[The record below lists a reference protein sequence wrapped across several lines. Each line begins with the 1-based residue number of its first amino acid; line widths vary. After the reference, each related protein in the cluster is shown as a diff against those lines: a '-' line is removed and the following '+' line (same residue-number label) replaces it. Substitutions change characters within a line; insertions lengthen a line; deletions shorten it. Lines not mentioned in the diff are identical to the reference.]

1 MDAEKKKIL
10 IVEDDADV
18 ARLLSARLKSAG
30 YEALI
35 ASDAIQGVQF
45 AHRQKPDLIILDL
58 MLPAGDGLSV
68 LENLRLSAYSSH
80 IPIIVLT
87 GIKDEDYKNKAMEK
101 GVNAYFQKPYDADEL
116 LNAIKDILKAE
127 GV

>member
-1 MDAEKKKIL
+1 MDSEKKKIL

-35 ASDAIQGVQF
+35 AVDAIQGVQF
-45 AHRQKPDLIILDL
+45 SHRQKPDLIILDL

-68 LENLRLSAYSSH
+68 VENLRLSAYSSR

-101 GVNAYFQKPYDADEL
+101 GVSAYFQKPYNADEL
-116 LNAIKDILKAE
+116 LSAIKDILKA
-127 GV
+127 